1 MIIISAKDIEDI
13 ATANTDDSLI
23 RCEKPKE
30 FIGTSAIQEDLENIS
45 SVLFVNAKPA
55 TFPYNDSKPLTEAIF
70 EPPQPEDL
78 AQGLIN
84 N

>member
-1 MIIISAKDIEDI
+1 MAN
-13 ATANTDDSLI
+13 ANTDDSLM

-30 FIGTSAIQEDLENIS
+30 LIGTSAIHEERENIS
-45 SVLFVNAKPA
+45 SVLSVKARPA
-55 TFPYNDSKPLTEAIF
+55 TLPYNDSKPLTEAIF